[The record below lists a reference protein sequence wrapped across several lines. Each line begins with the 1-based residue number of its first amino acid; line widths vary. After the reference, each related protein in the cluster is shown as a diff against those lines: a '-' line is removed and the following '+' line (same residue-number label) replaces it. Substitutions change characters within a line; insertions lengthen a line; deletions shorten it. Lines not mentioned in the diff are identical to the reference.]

1 MNPSGWSTGWAC
13 RPALHANMGGP
24 MSRIRTEHLASTLL
38 GKDEGAIRCP
48 RVIRLGLAFAA
59 ADCVETLERLLVEAG
74 HAGPESL
81 RSVFSIPEKR
91 LVCRPLPP
99 GAGRLSAERGN
110 RAEVLRQALMLGLCT
125 AQLYDP
131 ARPVLW
137 TTSSLGRGLELFD
150 LEGFYS

>member
-1 MNPSGWSTGWAC
+1 
-13 RPALHANMGGP
+13 MGGP